1 MGTKSTVTTHP
12 LSHLIYPTI
21 TMFIKNTALLAF
33 GASAVAASPL
43 GKRQVSSAISAAT
56 SAAGS
61 AVGSATSMAGPS
73 SSSMMTG
80 SEMMSSSMVT
90 GSPAQSSAA
99 STVTATGT
107 DAMASSSIE
116 SAVSSVASSPATG
129 TSSAAAPT
137 MTSEANATSPEAF
150 AFGCP
155 DGYSLTYVIGLS
167 SYPEVEITTAY
178 DALMD
183 WGTAIPPPIMPI
195 NSTGSGEG
203 AGSNAGAMR
212 SWSLMNLTVTETL
225 NNQTMNETTGFLNQN
240 WNLSMPLEVSP
251 SLIISNATS
260 DLTLYSNSTTNDTSV
275 QFYVNFCVSDQQAG
289 LALYSELATAYLTG
303 LNSLFMNSTMSGN
316 MTGGDTGMMSS
327 SMMSSP
333 MMPSSSMMSSTDS
346 GAAASATSCASSIG
360 SAGIS
365 GASSVAG
372 AAVSAVT
379 GVLPTRA

>member
-1 MGTKSTVTTHP
+1 MGKSTVTTHP

-43 GKRQVSSAISAAT
+43 GKRQVSAAISAAT

-116 SAVSSVASSPATG
+116 SAVSSVASSAATG
-129 TSSAAAPT
+129 SS
-137 MTSEANATSPEAF
+137 S
-150 AFGCP
+150 
-155 DGYSLTYVIGLS
+155 
-167 SYPEVEITTAY
+167 PEVEITTAY

-225 NNQTMNETTGFLNQN
+225 NNQTMN
-240 WNLSMPLEVSP
+240 
-251 SLIISNATS
+251 
-260 DLTLYSNSTTNDTSV
+260 
-275 QFYVNFCVSDQQAG
+275 
-289 LALYSELATAYLTG
+289 
-303 LNSLFMNSTMSGN
+303 
-316 MTGGDTGMMSS
+316 
-327 SMMSSP
+327 
-333 MMPSSSMMSSTDS
+333 
-346 GAAASATSCASSIG
+346 
-360 SAGIS
+360 
-365 GASSVAG
+365 
-372 AAVSAVT
+372 
-379 GVLPTRA
+379 

>member
-1 MGTKSTVTTHP
+1 MGLHGKSTVTTHP

-116 SAVSSVASSPATG
+116 SAVSSVASSAATG

-183 WGTAIPPPIMPI
+183 WGVAIPPPIMPI
-195 NSTGSGEG
+195 NSTGSGE
-203 AGSNAGAMR
+203 GAMR

-225 NNQTMNETTGFLNQN
+225 NNQTMNDTT
-240 WNLSMPLEVSP
+240 
-251 SLIISNATS
+251 

-316 MTGGDTGMMSS
+316 MTGEDGMMSS
-327 SMMSSP
+327 SMMSSS
-333 MMPSSSMMSSTDS
+333 MMPSSSMMSSSET
-346 GAAASATSCASSIG
+346 GVAASATSGASSVA

-365 GASSVAG
+365 GASSAAG
-372 AAVSAVT
+372 AAISAVT

>member
-1 MGTKSTVTTHP
+1 MGALLHTKSTVATYP
-12 LSHLIYPTI
+12 LIHLIYPTT

-116 SAVSSVASSPATG
+116 FAVSSVASSAATG

-183 WGTAIPPPIMPI
+183 WGVAIPPPIMPI
-195 NSTGSGEG
+195 NSTGSGE
-203 AGSNAGAMR
+203 GAMR

-260 DLTLYSNSTTNDTSV
+260 DLTLYSNSTT
-275 QFYVNFCVSDQQAG
+275 
-289 LALYSELATAYLTG
+289 
-303 LNSLFMNSTMSGN
+303 MSGN
-316 MTGGDTGMMSS
+316 MTGEDGLVHDAIFLHDVLLRDRRRRFGHLRCFLRRLRWHLWCLLGRRCCYQRRYRCPPHPCLNIECSLN
-327 SMMSSP
+327 
-333 MMPSSSMMSSTDS
+333 
-346 GAAASATSCASSIG
+346 
-360 SAGIS
+360 
-365 GASSVAG
+365 SSVNAEKD
-372 AAVSAVT
+372 AQHLAS
-379 GVLPTRA
+379 LHS

>member
-1 MGTKSTVTTHP
+1 MGALLHTKSTVATYP
-12 LSHLIYPTI
+12 LIHLIYPTT

-116 SAVSSVASSPATG
+116 SAVSSVASSAATG

-195 NSTGSGEG
+195 KSTGSGEG

-260 DLTLYSNSTTNDTSV
+260 DLTLYTNSTSTSV
-275 QFYVNFCVSDQQAG
+275 S
-289 LALYSELATAYLTG
+289 LT
-303 LNSLFMNSTMSGN
+303 SRPASPSTL
-316 MTGGDTGMMSS
+316 SS
-327 SMMSSP
+327 RPPTSPASTRSS
-333 MMPSSSMMSSTDS
+333 
-346 GAAASATSCASSIG
+346 
-360 SAGIS
+360 
-365 GASSVAG
+365 
-372 AAVSAVT
+372 
-379 GVLPTRA
+379 

>member
-1 MGTKSTVTTHP
+1 MGALLHTKSTVATYP
-12 LSHLIYPTI
+12 LIHLIYPTT

-116 SAVSSVASSPATG
+116 SAVSSVASSAATG

-167 SYPEVEITTAY
+167 SHPEVEITTAY

-183 WGTAIPPPIMPI
+183 WGVAIPPPIMPI
-195 NSTGSGEG
+195 NSTGSGE
-203 AGSNAGAMR
+203 GAMR

-316 MTGGDTGMMSS
+316 MTGEDGMMSS
-327 SMMSSP
+327 SMMSSSM
-333 MMPSSSMMSSTDS
+333 MMPSSMMSSSET
-346 GAAASATSCASSIG
+346 GVAASATSGASSVA

-365 GASSVAG
+365 GASSAAG
-372 AAVSAVT
+372 AAISAVT

>member
-61 AVGSATSMAGPS
+61 AVGSATSMAGGS

-116 SAVSSVASSPATG
+116 SAVSSVASSA
-129 TSSAAAPT
+129 
-137 MTSEANATSPEAF
+137 
-150 AFGCP
+150 
-155 DGYSLTYVIGLS
+155 
-167 SYPEVEITTAY
+167 
-178 DALMD
+178 
-183 WGTAIPPPIMPI
+183 
-195 NSTGSGEG
+195 
-203 AGSNAGAMR
+203 AMR

-225 NNQTMNETTGFLNQN
+225 NNQTMNETTGFLNKN

-327 SMMSSP
+327 SMMSSS
-333 MMPSSSMMSSTDS
+333 MMPSSSMM
-346 GAAASATSCASSIG
+346 
-360 SAGIS
+360 
-365 GASSVAG
+365 
-372 AAVSAVT
+372 
-379 GVLPTRA
+379 

>member
-61 AVGSATSMAGPS
+61 AVGSATSMAGGS

-116 SAVSSVASSPATG
+116 SAVSSVASSAATG

-183 WGTAIPPPIMPI
+183 WGVAIPPPIMPI

-203 AGSNAGAMR
+203 AMR
-212 SWSLMNLTVTETL
+212 SWSLMNLTVTGTL

-289 LALYSELATAYLTG
+289 LALYSELATDYLTG

-327 SMMSSP
+327 SMMSS
-333 MMPSSSMMSSTDS
+333 SMMSSTDS
-346 GAAASATSCASSIG
+346 GAAASATSGASSIG